1 MVQINLE
8 GNTVTFQALIL
19 SFARC
24 ALAFTQKHSVPL
36 LLAILPNFAHNVFT
50 SLFENVSV
58 LSECWLRIRVEQ
70 KV

>member
-36 LLAILPNFAHNVFT
+36 LLAILPNFALNVFTT
-50 SLFENVSV
+50 SLFENESV
-58 LSECWLRIRVEQ
+58 LRECWLRIRIER
-70 KV
+70 